1 MNTPESSTPASVQL
15 SDLFETCAANLK
27 LDDVTRAPFMREP
40 FAPVH
45 IQPVVPPDG
54 SLGDETRARFSQF
67 IANAPA
73 QFVGVTV

>member
-1 MNTPESSTPASVQL
+1 MNPPDNSTPARPQL

-27 LDDVTRAPFMREP
+27 LDDVTLAPFMREP

-45 IQPVVPPDG
+45 IRPVVPPDDH
-54 SLGDETRARFSQF
+54 LEDATRARFNQF